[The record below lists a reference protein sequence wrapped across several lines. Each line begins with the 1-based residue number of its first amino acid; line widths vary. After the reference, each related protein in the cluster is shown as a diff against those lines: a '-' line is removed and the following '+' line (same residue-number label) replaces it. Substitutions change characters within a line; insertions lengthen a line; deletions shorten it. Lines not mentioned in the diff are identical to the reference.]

1 MVDSQNW
8 RTLVCCSTACQRG
21 RAGYALSHWSRKA
34 LSRHVIDTIEIW
46 NRKIHFYISLF
57 LLFFLWLFAFTGL
70 LLNHSD
76 WTFAEFWPNR
86 RQTDVVRA
94 ITSGDLSQARDIM
107 KQLGIAGEI
116 EWTTT
121 RSDPEVFEFQVT
133 RPGHSY
139 RIKADLVQSRVTLHR
154 DDLNVWGVMHVLH
167 TFTGVRLADS
177 KNERDWP
184 LTSVWA
190 FSMDAVA
197 TGLIVMVF
205 SSYYWYVLIRKRV
218 LGLLALGLGIASC
231 DLFAIGLR
239 WMVP

>member
-1 MVDSQNW
+1 MPLATE
-8 RTLVCCSTACQRG
+8 R
-21 RAGYALSHWSRKA
+21 SRKA

-46 NRKIHFYISLF
+46 NRKIHFYIGLF

-94 ITSGDLSQARDIM
+94 IKSPPPGSDLSQARDIM

-121 RSDPEVFEFQVT
+121 RSGAEVFEFQVT

-167 TFTGVRLADS
+167 TFTGVRLADPNN
-177 KNERDWP
+177 KRDWT

-197 TGLIVMVF
+197 AGLIVMVF
-205 SSYYWYVLIRKRV
+205 SSYYMWYVLISKRV

-231 DLFAIGLR
+231 GLFAIGLR

>member
-1 MVDSQNW
+1 MPLA
-8 RTLVCCSTACQRG
+8 TEKT
-21 RAGYALSHWSRKA
+21 RKA
-34 LSRHVIDTIEIW
+34 SARQVVDAIGIW
-46 NRKIHFYISLF
+46 NRKIHFYIGSF
-57 LLFFLWLFAFTGL
+57 LLFFLWLFALTGL

-86 RQTDVVRA
+86 RQTDVAGV
-94 ITSGDLSQARDIM
+94 IQTPPSGSDLSQAQDIM

-121 RSDPEVFEFQVT
+121 RSTPQLFEFQAS

-139 RIKADLVQSRVTLHR
+139 RIKADLAQRRVTLHR

-167 TFTGVRLADS
+167 TFTGVRLADP
-177 KNERDWP
+177 KNQRDWA

-190 FSMDAVA
+190 ICMDAVA
-197 TGLIVMVF
+197 VGLIVMVF
-205 SSYYWYVLIRKRV
+205 SSYYMWYALIRKRV
-218 LGLLALGLGIASC
+218 LGLLVLALGIASC
-231 DLFAIGLR
+231 GLFVIGLR

>member
-1 MVDSQNW
+1 MPLA
-8 RTLVCCSTACQRG
+8 TEKT
-21 RAGYALSHWSRKA
+21 RKA
-34 LSRHVIDTIEIW
+34 SARQVVDAIGIW
-46 NRKIHFYISLF
+46 NRKIHFYIGSF
-57 LLFFLWLFAFTGL
+57 LLFFLWLFALTGL

-86 RQTDVVRA
+86 RQTDVAGV
-94 ITSGDLSQARDIM
+94 IQTPPSGSDLSQARDIM

-121 RSDPEVFEFQVT
+121 RSGPEVFEFQVT

-167 TFTGVRLADS
+167 TFTGVRLADPNN
-177 KNERDWP
+177 KRDWT

-197 TGLIVMVF
+197 AGLIVMVF
-205 SSYYWYVLIRKRV
+205 SSYYMWYVLISKRV

-231 DLFAIGLR
+231 GLFAIGLR